1 MSEANAHAENSNPG
15 GASGKPPARATK
27 EPSAADAAHLFVFCN
42 SKAGMGKVDKDK
54 VNAIVMEMSK
64 NSPYYKHELRQAEKV
79 SASEAR
85 VFSPIQVIWKV
96 RVRAAYGG
104 RTSPA
109 CSRVAVC
116 GTLFFALGQAGK
128 EIDAMRAKVA
138 RLSQG
143 ELARAKQLADRAER
157 RLEASRY
164 YDR

>member
-1 MSEANAHAENSNPG
+1 MSEANSHAENSKPG
-15 GASGKPPARATK
+15 GASGKPPQGATK

-85 VFSPIQVIWKV
+85 VFSPIRVIWKV
-96 RVRAAYGG
+96 PVKSRLRRPYFSSLLTGG
-104 RTSPA
+104 
-109 CSRVAVC
+109 CVA
-116 GTLFFALGQAGK
+116 LYSLPWGQAGK